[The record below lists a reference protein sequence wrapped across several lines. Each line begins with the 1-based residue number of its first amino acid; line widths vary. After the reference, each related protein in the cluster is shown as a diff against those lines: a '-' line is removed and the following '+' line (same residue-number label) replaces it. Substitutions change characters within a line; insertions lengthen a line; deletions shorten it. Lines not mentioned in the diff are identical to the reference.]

1 MNYTN
6 ISAALN
12 QKLNAMPNLPTIIA
26 WENVDISPVVDEL
39 YLRTALLPV
48 PTQYPCIGQNTEAYE
63 QGIFQIDVLGV
74 AGEGRGV
81 VQTKADA
88 IVTYFARGTLLTYDS
103 QNVRIERAYQSP
115 GRQEDNRYKIPVNI
129 NYHAF
134 V

>member
-1 MNYTN
+1 MNYTA
-6 ISAALN
+6 ISAALS
-12 QKLNAMPNLPTIIA
+12 QKLNVMSDLPAVIA
-26 WENVDISPVVDEL
+26 WENAGIAPVVDSL

-63 QGIFQIDVLGV
+63 QGIFQIDVLGI

-81 VQTKADA
+81 VQDKADDL
-88 IVTYFARGTLLTYDS
+88 ITYFARGTLLTYDS

-115 GRQEDNRYKIPVNI
+115 GRQEDNRFKISVNI